1 MLTEFII
8 KKLEPEFTYLK
19 NNKIENI
26 KIKTDNLPKNLKE
39 GDKLYIDFFKEKD
52 LNKKSLEK
60 KIINEIL
67 NTQEE
72 K

>member
-19 NNKIENI
+19 NNKTENI

-39 GDKLYIDFFKEKD
+39 GDKLYIDFFTEKD